1 MFLGF
6 KILGDGPSD
15 WIVCL
20 GGVAWLRKNWLAFQG
35 KWLLNEI
42 YRIESLLH

>member
-15 WIVCL
+15 LIGWMRCPVEVNLDWTTKGSSFFI
-20 GGVAWLRKNWLAFQG
+20 GIFEK
-35 KWLLNEI
+35 
-42 YRIESLLH
+42 